1 MQPHCT
7 PPGERTLFSLLCA
20 AMQPLGTTLY
30 VYGGGWNLDDTGAG
44 REAVTPFPSPAWKTF
59 FLSQDEGYDYRRFRG
74 SGCNPW
80 HGAGLDCSGYLGWV
94 IYAALHRKSG
104 LESYVYPSTEMQVR
118 SPHGR
123 LDVSSVRPAASSPA
137 TCSAWRG
144 TSGCASACA
153 ATKAL
158 SSRIPVRRRA
168 AEQAVRAA
176 ACS

>member
-1 MQPHCT
+1 MRPHCT

-80 HGAGLDCSGYLGWV
+80 HSAGLDCSGYLGWV

-104 LESYVYPSTEMQVR
+104 LESYVYPSTEMV
-118 SPHGR
+118 SDG
-123 LDVSSVRPAASSPA
+123 SSVRPADFSPA

-144 TSGCASACA
+144 TSGCVSACA

-158 SSRIPVRRRA
+158 SLRIPARHRA
-168 AEQAVRAA
+168 AERAVRAA